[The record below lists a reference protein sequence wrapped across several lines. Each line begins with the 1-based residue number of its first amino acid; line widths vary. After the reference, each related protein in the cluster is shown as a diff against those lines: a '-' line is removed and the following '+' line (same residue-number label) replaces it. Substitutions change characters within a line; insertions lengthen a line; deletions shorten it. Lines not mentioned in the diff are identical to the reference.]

1 MSVDRLSRLARLA
14 SEKINPSVTIS
25 LNTHRT
31 HPDNA
36 QDAILLKN
44 LCAEAEKRLIDEF
57 GKRPVAKI
65 LDDLSALPEQIDIQ
79 YNLDSLHIFLS
90 NDTKEMLKSTWPTTM
105 QGVYIDE
112 RFAVRDAIKAYN
124 RSESYLLMVL
134 SQGGVQ
140 LYEVINDAI
149 VEEIRNDDFPF
160 KANPHYITHSDKRS
174 QASLMDNMLREYFNK
189 VDKALVKVYN
199 QMGLPCVVIST
210 EQNNSHLMHVADR
223 PAVYVGHSAINYN
236 AMAEHDLGK
245 QAWVDV
251 IEPLQKERRAKAI
264 EEMQEAVAGT
274 GVLTDLQ
281 EIYQAAIDG
290 RADLLIVH
298 ESFAQPVIMKDERTF
313 DFIDDPTVPGAIDDI
328 VSVIAWEVVAKGGR
342 SVFTQQDQFKS
353 LGKIA
358 LKPRY

>member
-1 MSVDRLSRLARLA
+1 MSVERLAFLA
-14 SEKINPSVTIS
+14 SEKNNPCVTIS

-79 YNLDSLHIFLS
+79 HNLDSLHIFLS
-90 NDTKEMLKSTWPTTM
+90 NDTKEMLKSVWPTSI
-105 QGVYIDE
+105 QGVHIADH
-112 RFAVRDAIKAYN
+112 FAVRDAIKAYN
-124 RSESYLLMVL
+124 RSEPYLLMVL

-140 LYEVINDAI
+140 LYEMLNDAI
-149 VEEIRNDDFPF
+149 VQEVRNDDFPF

-174 QASLMDNMLREYFNK
+174 HASLMDNMLREYFNK
-189 VDKALVKVYN
+189 VDKALVKVNN
-199 QMGLPCVVIST
+199 QMRLPCVVIAT
-210 EQNNSHLMHVADR
+210 EQNYSHLMYVADR
-223 PAVYVGHSAINYN
+223 PAIYLGHSAIQYN
-236 AMAEHDLGK
+236 AMAEHELGK
-245 QAWVDV
+245 QAWGV
-251 IEPLQKERRAKAI
+251 IEPLQKERRTQAI
-264 EEMQEAVAGT
+264 EEMLEAVAGT
-274 GVLTDLQ
+274 GVMTDLQ

-290 RADLLIVH
+290 RGELLIVY
-298 ESFAQPVIMKDERTF
+298 EDFAQSVLMKDERTF
-313 DFIDDPTVPGAIDDI
+313 DLIDDPTTPNAIDDI
-328 VSVIAWEVVAKGGR
+328 VSIIAWKVVAKGGR
-342 SVFTQQDQFKS
+342 AVFTQQDQIKS